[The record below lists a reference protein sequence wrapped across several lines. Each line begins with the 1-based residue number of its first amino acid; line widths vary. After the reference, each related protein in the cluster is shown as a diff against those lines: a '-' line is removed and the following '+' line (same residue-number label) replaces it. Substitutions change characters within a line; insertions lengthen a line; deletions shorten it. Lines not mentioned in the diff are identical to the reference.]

1 MILAGGFAVRHQ
13 TTPQGCGRPNESNIA
28 TVAVLTKNMAE
39 AEQVYKKLH
48 ALGDVTLLQDADR
61 TLPKGLLVLPIYLAK
76 GLEFDSV
83 IAWDTSEKNY
93 PNESLLG
100 TLYTIITRAM
110 HQLTLISLGDVTPL
124 ISDDSV
130 TDRKIKIEKQIKK

>member
-1 MILAGGFAVRHQ
+1 
-13 TTPQGCGRPNESNIA
+13 
-28 TVAVLTKNMAE
+28 MAE